1 MEASCSIEDDQPYKS
16 VIFPQFSEQTWGFPI
31 MNKLLQ
37 SGRYLFALAMI
48 AFGIQQFIIG
58 RFIMTRVTTAF
69 GGTPI
74 AYLTGA
80 VLIGAG
86 ILIVIQKNVK
96 WAVNSIAI
104 IILFWAVIP
113 HIPGVLADRN
123 LGGEWTNFFKA
134 LSLLAGSFLLLDFR
148 GELPAGKPIA
158 VVATRIILGV
168 FLIICGIQ
176 HFLFV
181 DFVNTLVPAWIPP
194 NPTFW
199 TYFAGAALLAGG
211 VGLLIPQTA
220 QVAATLSGVMIL
232 TWFFILHI
240 PRAIADPTNA
250 GEWTG
255 CCESLALSGILFVLA
270 SKLKK

>member
-1 MEASCSIEDDQPYKS
+1 
-16 VIFPQFSEQTWGFPI
+16 

-48 AFGIQQFIIG
+48 AFGIQQLIIG
-58 RFIMTRVTTAF
+58 RFIMTRVTTTV
-69 GGTPI
+69 GGTAT
-74 AYLTGA
+74 AYFMGA
-80 VLIGAG
+80 TLIVAG
-86 ILIVIQKNVK
+86 ILIVLQKNVK
-96 WAVNSIAI
+96 WAVNSIAV
-104 IILFWAVIP
+104 IILLWAVVP

-134 LSLLAGSFLLLDFR
+134 LSLLAGTFLLLDSDKKSNAR
-148 GELPAGKPIA
+148 NQTTVLT
-158 VVATRIILGV
+158 TRIIFGV

-181 DFVNTLVPAWIPP
+181 NFVNALVPSWIPP

-199 TYFAGAALLAGG
+199 TYFAGGALLAGG

-220 QVAATLSGVMIL
+220 QLAATLSGIMIL
-232 TWFFILHI
+232 TWFFVLHV
-240 PRAIADPTNA
+240 PRALADPKNA

-255 CCESLALSGILFVLA
+255 CCESLALSGVLFVLV
-270 SKLKK
+270 SKFVSSR